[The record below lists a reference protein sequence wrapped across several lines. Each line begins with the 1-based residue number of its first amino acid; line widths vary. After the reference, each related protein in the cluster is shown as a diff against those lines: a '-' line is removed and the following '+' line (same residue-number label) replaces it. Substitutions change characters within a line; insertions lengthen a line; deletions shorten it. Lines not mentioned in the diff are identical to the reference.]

1 MNKVVKQIVAMAAVA
16 VFSAVGLSARGEAV
30 VFDGTGAWP
39 TGGDVEIPAN
49 TSIVVDDAHVAAVAG
64 WETLKVNTGSRLTF
78 ANASSEATLNANC
91 SGGGTIAAL
100 DSCKLVIAGDNRN
113 FSVWNTSQMQ
123 FTNSNVLVTHE
134 YGLCCGKGST
144 YATFYFT
151 KTGTLGALNFDNGE
165 VAFTNHCPIY
175 FVCDNAYTAGGDKM
189 TIGSIAPEKYFVQD
203 ADFRSQPGGANRYLR
218 FKNNYRQISGYFGNT
233 YAGSMLAIVSASTP
247 SLGVYLDGTTKL
259 NRGQESGSFLMESL
273 AVYGLQLHFANT
285 GGFTGN
291 IIDQD
296 TGTLYFDNSEALA
309 DPAEGKRTNVR
320 DITLAV
326 NAQLQTT
333 YKSRVELNADTTIHR
348 LSNFNYSNPESGTRY
363 WPLNADAPATLTLGG
378 NGAGA
383 NYAPVPVQLTG
394 QASLFVNNNAT
405 NAICT
410 KVSAPDGTL
419 TIENAALRLVA
430 GTGSGTDA
438 GWDGTGTVIRNGG
451 VLICESP
458 VSLIGGRSALEI
470 EEGGKLVF
478 ADSCTGAVFSRVTIG
493 GTDLDIGSYTF
504 AELRDEYG
512 LGDYVEGAESSVI
525 TVDIPEGEWTGWPDE
540 EDGVA
545 TVPKNAQVTISDDDV
560 TKVAKLAAI
569 RMGSGATVTCS
580 PTVALAI
587 KARISGTGA
596 FRIVDAAN
604 VVILGDNSKLASP
617 GSFYIENSAVAVSNR
632 FGLGSARTGAANVKF
647 VSADRKLVFG
657 LADSKHFTNEV
668 ALVYDQT
675 VAVPVASIGSASGD
689 EYFVQAADFTC
700 ASFAQYEKR
709 LVFRGNTE
717 FSAGTFSVSGGL
729 YAYGDL
735 HAKVKFGA
743 GCSVVNSAKTMAT
756 IAFYGA
762 GYNVGMDAI
771 PVFDFGPQSAVGI
784 VGVVR
789 EMCILKFSNADIFT
803 GETKP
808 AVSYTTALTSQA
820 AHGVI
825 DFCGCDQTL
834 GSLSIHYSSP
844 AAKKDSKQIAPYRSD
859 APATLTVQATG
870 TGLVR
875 NQINFEGA
883 LGYRYAGAG
892 TNLFCN
898 LKSTSTG
905 GFRVS
910 SGVSGFDWGAAWGG
924 TNIVVDGTGTLYV
937 SADSAP
943 AFGTR
948 AVAKTSGVT
957 LTLRDSGKLYLEGGE
972 TFIGWAIRDGEDI
985 PRGTYTAV
993 NCDWIE
999 GEGSL
1004 RVLHD
1009 HAGIVLIVR

>member
-1 MNKVVKQIVAMAAVA
+1 MNATKGLVSLAVA
-16 VFSAVGLSARGEAV
+16 LAGVLNGLAEAV
-30 VFDGTGAWP
+30 EFDGTEPWP
-39 TGGDVEIPAN
+39 TGGDVVL
-49 TSIVVDDAHVAAVAG
+49 TKSVVVDDAHVAAVAG
-64 WETLKVNTGSRLTF
+64 WENLTINSGVRLTF
-78 ANASSEATLNANC
+78 ANASAEATLNANC

-113 FSVWNTSQMQ
+113 FNVWNTSQMQ

-144 YATFYFT
+144 WATFYFT

-175 FVCDNAYTAGGDKM
+175 FMCDNAYTAGGDKM

-233 YAGSMLAIVSASTP
+233 YAGSMLSITSASTP
-247 SLGVYLDGTTKL
+247 SLSVYFDGTTKL
-259 NRGQESGSFLMESL
+259 NRGEETGSYRMDSL
-273 AVYGLQLHFANT
+273 AVYGLQLHLANT
-285 GGFTGN
+285 GGFTGSTF
-291 IIDQD
+291 DQD

-309 DPAEGKRTNVR
+309 DPVEGKRTNVR
-320 DITLAV
+320 NITLAV

-333 YKSRVELNADTTIHR
+333 YKSRGELNADTTIHR
-348 LSNFNYSNPESGTRY
+348 FLNFNYSSPESGTRY
-363 WPLNADAPATLTLGG
+363 WPLHADEPATLTLGG
-378 NGAGA
+378 DGAGA

-438 GWDGTGTVIRNGG
+438 GWDGTGTVIRDGG

-458 VSLIGGRSALEI
+458 ASLTGGRSALEI

-478 ADSCTGAVFSRVTIG
+478 ADGCAGAVFNRATIG
-493 GTDLDIGSYTF
+493 GVELDIGSYTF

-512 LGDYVEGAESSVI
+512 LGDYVEGADASVV
-525 TVDIPEGEWTGWPDE
+525 TVDIPGGEWTGWPDE

-545 TVPKNAQVTISDDDV
+545 TVPKGAQVTISDDDV
-560 TKVAKLAAI
+560 PKVAKLSAI

-587 KARISGTGA
+587 KARISGTGT

-604 VVILGDNSKLASP
+604 VVLLGDNSKLASP

-668 ALVYDQT
+668 ALVCNQT
-675 VAVPVASIGSASGD
+675 GAASIASIGPEAED

-709 LVFRGNTE
+709 LVFRGNVE
-717 FSAGTFSVSGGL
+717 FSAGTFSISGGL
-729 YAYGDL
+729 YAYGSI
-735 HAKVKFGA
+735 HAKVKFGS
-743 GCSVVNSAKTMAT
+743 GCSVVNSAKTPAT

-771 PVFDFGPQSAVGI
+771 PVFDFGPQSAAGI

-789 EMCILKFSNADIFT
+789 EMCVLKFSNADIFT

-808 AVSYTTALTSQA
+808 SVSYTTSATAQA

-825 DFCGCDQTL
+825 DFCGCDQAL
-834 GSLSIHYSSP
+834 NAFSIHYSSS
-844 AAKKDSKQIAPYRSD
+844 KVTKGNKQIAPLVSE
-859 APATLTVQATG
+859 APATVTLLTTDA
-870 TGLVR
+870 GLVR
-875 NQINFEGA
+875 DQVSFEGA

-892 TNLFCN
+892 TNLLCN

-910 SGVSGFDWGAAWGG
+910 SGVAGFDWGAAWGG
-924 TNIVVDGTGTLYV
+924 TNIVVDGTGTLYI

-943 AFGTR
+943 AFGTK

-957 LTLRDSGKLYLEGGE
+957 LTLKDSGKLYLEGGE
-972 TFIGWAIRDGEDI
+972 TFVGWAIRDGEDI